1 MKNNDDLN
9 NSTRIVLNETTDT
22 NNLIDFD
29 PEEDYLRQVREIQE
43 QTYNDTEIPLADDIS
58 SIALKK
64 QLNVEGGHSAKKS
77 LVFDLKDVSV
87 FRLYFHLSES
97 FEYFL
102 MLMGFIGSIATGASN
117 PIMAYLTGSTT
128 SDASGSARD
137 KLEEMTPEEKQ
148 IFFAALKKDMDKKV
162 REFMIFGALSF
173 VAAFMSNF
181 FWEYASLRQMHHLKE
196 KYFARILMQ
205 EQGWF
210 DQNNAFEFATKVQ
223 VQLEQIE
230 LGVGEKLGTII
241 ECASTFITGLIISF
255 FASWKLTLIILCVA
269 PFLAICIIYQVTSMR
284 KFLSLSRK
292 AYEKAGG
299 VAEEVLYNIKTVVSF
314 GNFDYERQRFGNYID
329 LMHELDKK
337 SGFKLAISSAGVNFF
352 FFLSY
357 FVVLMLARN
366 LLSKENPS
374 IEPGDVMTVCFASTM
389 AVSSFGMMAPNISI
403 IQEACIAASDYFTL
417 VDREI
422 QIDESASTYRPPRD
436 EVKGKIEFKNI
447 QFIYPSDVNKR
458 KILDGLNL
466 VFEPGQKVALVGES
480 GCGKSTTV
488 NLIERLY
495 EPTQGEVLI
504 DGVNIKD
511 YDLKYLRSLIGYVQ
525 QEPVLFNSP
534 IRTNI
539 IFGRD
544 ELIQKEFGGNND
556 SLIREACK
564 EAYAKEFI
572 ERIPEKYN
580 YVVGIKGSKLSG
592 GQKQRIAIARAI
604 LCKPKILILD
614 EATSALDNKSE
625 KQVQKAL
632 DNISQ
637 KNVTTVIIAHRLS
650 TIQNADVIYAL
661 KNGQVVEKGTHQEL
675 LQLNGYY
682 AGLVKSQI
690 SEDDK
695 KANGLNINKKHSSQY
710 SAGSSFKDEEEI
722 NDENVGIEI
731 KKPEKR
737 KLMGVKRGRIFA
749 LFTNKKFVIFLAS
762 LGSLLS
768 GAVTPL
774 SGFNLSS
781 CINVFASGDRDKIK
795 KRGLFHGMMYIV
807 IAVCSALFIYMK
819 IRHFRIIGSFLECQL
834 RKLVINKYLNMHMG
848 FYDREENAPGA
859 LLARLSIDTTQL
871 HCLILIMIGD
881 LVQTFGSVVTGF
893 IIGFIKDYRLMLIAL
908 CFMPFII
915 ASTVLSNYTKQ
926 GGRDSYRKINIEA
939 GGILSE
945 CVINTKTIFS
955 FNFQEEAVRMYLRVL
970 DKAKKDFLRDSLFKG
985 LLIGIGIFSTFCS
998 KATIYHFSSVFI
1010 RNETLEFEE
1019 MTVVVALSV
1028 TISIGCSNGLRGL
1041 VHVSKA
1047 EKAFDSIF
1055 RILDTKTEI
1064 DITKEGNKNKI
1075 SAKNIRG
1082 RIEFQNV
1089 TFAYPTKR
1097 DLNVLN
1103 NISFCIEPGQAA
1115 ALVGYSGCG
1124 KSTIIQLLERFY
1136 DVDDGNGQI
1145 LIDGINIK
1153 DYNLLELREKIGLVS
1168 QEPVLF
1174 KRSVYENILYGDLK
1188 ANKDEVFE
1196 AAKRAHIEK
1205 FFDKQEMGTK
1215 EDPVSGGEKQRL
1227 AIARVFLKNPVI
1239 LLLDEATSA
1248 LDKESEVEVQKSL
1261 FELQKFRTSISIA
1274 HRLST
1279 IVDSDIIF
1287 VIENGRIVEQGKH
1300 DELLNKGGKYAT
1312 LYKYSN
1318 MN

>member
-1 MKNNDDLN
+1 MANNNDLD
-9 NSTRIVLNETTDT
+9 NSTRIVLSELEDIKGNKEY
-22 NNLIDFD
+22 D
-29 PEEDYLRQVREIQE
+29 PEEDYLRQVRDIEE
-43 QTYNDTEIPLADDIS
+43 QNYDDVDIPMAEDIS
-58 SIALKK
+58 SIGLKK
-64 QLNVEGGHSAKKS
+64 KLNVEGGRSAKKN
-77 LVFDLKDVSV
+77 LIFDLKDVSV
-87 FRLYFHLSES
+87 FRLYFHLSEK
-97 FEYFL
+97 FEYLL
-102 MLMGFIGSIATGASN
+102 MILGFIGSVATGASN

-128 SDASGSARD
+128 SDASGSAED
-137 KLEEMTPEEKQ
+137 NLESMTDEEKK
-148 IFFAALKKDMDKKV
+148 IFFAGFKKAIDKKV
-162 REFMIFGALSF
+162 KEFMIYGALSF
-173 VAAFMSNF
+173 IAAFMSNF

-230 LGVGEKLGTII
+230 LGVGEKFGTLV
-241 ECASTFITGLIISF
+241 ESTSTFISGLIISF
-255 FASWKLTLIILCVA
+255 LASWKLTLLTLCVA
-269 PFLAICIIYQVTSMR
+269 PFLAICMFYMVNSMR
-284 KFLSLSRK
+284 KFIFLSRK
-292 AYEKAGG
+292 AYETAGG

-314 GNFDYERQRFGNYID
+314 GNFDFEKQRFGHYID

-352 FFLSY
+352 HNMSY
-357 FVVLMLARN
+357 FVCIYYAKT
-366 LLSKENPS
+366 LLSKDNPS
-374 IEPGDVMTVCFASTM
+374 IKPGDVMTVCFSTTM
-389 AVSSFGMMAPNISI
+389 AISSFGMMAPNINI

-417 VDREI
+417 LDRKVE
-422 QIDESASTYRPPRD
+422 IDESGSTYRPPRD
-436 EVKGKIEFKNI
+436 SVKGRIEFRNI
-447 QFIYPSDVNKR
+447 QFVYPSDVNKK

-495 EPTQGEVLI
+495 EPVGGEVLI
-504 DGVNIKD
+504 DGVNVKD

-534 IRTNI
+534 IRNNI
-539 IFGRD
+539 IFGRE
-544 ELIQKEFGGNND
+544 ELIQNEFGGNAD

-564 EAYAKEFI
+564 EAYANEFI

-661 KNGQVVEKGTHQEL
+661 KNGKVIEKGTHEEL
-675 LQLNGYY
+675 LKLNGYY

-690 SEDDK
+690 NEDDK
-695 KANGLNINKKHSSQY
+695 NQASKVKKHSSLF
-710 SAGSSFKDEEEI
+710 STGSSMKNEEEI
-722 NDENVGIEI
+722 NDENVGIEV
-731 KKPEKR
+731 KKPPKR

-749 LFTNKKFVIFLAS
+749 LFRNKKFTVFLAS
-762 LGSLLS
+762 LGSLMC
-768 GAVTPL
+768 GAVMPL
-774 SGFNLSS
+774 AGFNLSN
-781 CINVFASGDRDKIK
+781 CINAYSSNDKDKIK
-795 KRGLFHGMMYIV
+795 RRGTLHAWLYFV
-807 IAVCSALFIYMK
+807 IASCSGFFMYMK
-819 IRHFRIIGSFLECQL
+819 MRNFRIIGSYLECQL
-834 RKLVINKYLNMHMG
+834 RKLVINKYLSMHMG

-881 LVQTFGSVVTGF
+881 IVQTIGCVATGF
-893 IIGFIKDYRLMLIAL
+893 IIGLIKDYRLMLIAL

-915 ASTVLSNYTKQ
+915 ASNVLSNYTKQ
-926 GGRDSYRKINIEA
+926 GGRDSYRAINIEA

-955 FNFQEEAVRMYLRVL
+955 FNFQEEAVRMYLAVL
-970 DKAKKDFLRDSLFKG
+970 DRAKKDFLRDSFFKG

-1010 RNETLEFEE
+1010 RNESLKFEE
-1019 MTVVVALSV
+1019 MTIVVALSV
-1028 TISIGCSNGLRGL
+1028 TTSIGCSNGLRGL

-1047 EKAFDSIF
+1047 EKSFDSIF
-1055 RILDTKTEI
+1055 RVLDTKSEI
-1064 DITKEGNKNKI
+1064 DVTKEGNKNKI
-1075 SAKNIRG
+1075 SAKNVKG
-1082 RIEFQNV
+1082 KIEFRNV
-1089 TFAYPTKR
+1089 TFAYPTKL

-1103 NISFCIEPGQAA
+1103 NISFCIQPGQAA

-1136 DVDDGNGQI
+1136 DVADGNGEI
-1145 LIDGINIK
+1145 LIDDINIK

-1174 KRSVYENILYGDLK
+1174 KRSVYENILYGDLN
-1188 ANKDEVFE
+1188 ANKDEVLE

-1227 AIARVFLKNPVI
+1227 AIARVLLKNPVI

-1261 FELQKFRTSISIA
+1261 FELQEHRTSVSIA

-1279 IVDSDIIF
+1279 IVDSNVIF
-1287 VIENGRIVEQGKH
+1287 VIESGRIIEQGKH
-1300 DELLNKGGKYAT
+1300 EELLKKGGKYAT

>member
-1 MKNNDDLN
+1 MSGN
-9 NSTRIVLNETTDT
+9 
-22 NNLIDFD
+22 DFD
-29 PEEDYLRQVREIQE
+29 DTEINILPKDKEEDYLRQVNSIEQQE
-43 QTYNDTEIPLADDIS
+43 QNYINPDVPMAEDIS

-64 QLNVEGGHSAKKS
+64 QLNIQEGNKAKKS
-77 LVFDLKDVSV
+77 LMFELKDVNV
-87 FRLYFHLSES
+87 FRLYFHLSGA
-97 FEYFL
+97 FEIFL
-102 MLMGFIGSIATGASN
+102 MIMGFIGSIATGASN
-117 PIMAYLTGSTT
+117 PIMASLTGSTT
-128 SDASGSARD
+128 SDASESAENR
-137 KLEEMTPEEKQ
+137 LEELTEEEKQ
-148 IFFAALKKDMDKKV
+148 IFFAKLKKNMDKKV
-162 REFMIFGALSF
+162 KQFLIYGAASF

-181 FWEYASLRQMHHLKE
+181 FWEYAALRQMHHLKE
-196 KYFARILMQ
+196 KYFERILMQ

-210 DQNNAFEFATKVQ
+210 DQNNAYEFATKVQ

-230 LGVGEKLGTII
+230 LGVGEKFGTLI
-241 ECASTFITGLIISF
+241 ESGSTFITGLIISF
-255 FASWKLTLIILCVA
+255 FASWKITLVILCVA
-269 PFLAICIIYQVTSMR
+269 PFLAICMIYMVTSTR
-284 KFLSLSRK
+284 QILFLSRK
-292 AYEKAGG
+292 AYETAGG

-314 GNFDYERQRFGNYID
+314 GNFDYERQRFGHYIN
-329 LMHELDKK
+329 LMYELEKK
-337 SGFKLAISSAGVNFF
+337 GGVKLAIANAGVNFF

-357 FVVLMLARN
+357 FVAVIYARN
-366 LLSKENPS
+366 LLAKDNPS
-374 IEPGDVMTVCFASTM
+374 IKPGDVMTVCFSTTM
-389 AVSSFGMMAPNISI
+389 AINSFGMMAPNISI

-417 VDREI
+417 VDREVK
-422 QIDESASTYRPPRD
+422 IDESGSTYRPPRD
-436 EVKGKIEFKNI
+436 SVMGKIEFKNI
-447 QFIYPSDVNKR
+447 EFIYPSDVNKR

-495 EPTQGEVLI
+495 EPTAGEVLI
-504 DGVNIKD
+504 DGVNIKN

-534 IRTNI
+534 IKSNI

-544 ELIQKEFGGNND
+544 ELIQNEFGENAD
-556 SLIREACK
+556 SMVIDSCK

-572 ERIPEKYN
+572 ERMPEKYN

-604 LCKPKILILD
+604 LCRPKILILD

-632 DNISQ
+632 DNISK

-661 KNGQVVEKGTHQEL
+661 KDGKVVEKGTHQEL
-675 LQLNGYY
+675 LNLNGYY
-682 AGLVKSQI
+682 AGLVKSQVTQDNEEK
-690 SEDDK
+690 SNYK
-695 KANGLNINKKHSSQY
+695 KLSLRQSSML
-710 SAGSSFKDEEEI
+710 SSNTYIDEEGIEEEEI
-722 NDENVGIEI
+722 IV
-731 KKPEKR
+731 KKPKPKPKR
-737 KLMGVKRGRIFA
+737 KLIGIQRSRIFA
-749 LFTNKKFVIFLAS
+749 LYKNKKFVIFLAA

-774 SGFNLSS
+774 AGFNLSN
-781 CINVFASGDRDKIK
+781 CINAFSSGDKDKIK
-795 KRGLFHGMMYIV
+795 KRGLLHALLYIV
-807 IAVCSALFIYMK
+807 IAISSALFIFIK
-819 IRHFRIIGSFLECQL
+819 LKNFRIIGSFLTSQM

-871 HCLILIMIGD
+871 HVIILLVIGD
-881 LVQTFGSVVTGF
+881 IVQTFGCVLTGF
-893 IIGFIKDYRLMLIAL
+893 IIGLIMDYRLMLIAL

-915 ASTVLSNYTKQ
+915 MSSVLSNFTKQ
-926 GGRDSYRKINIEA
+926 GGRGSYRDINIEA

-955 FNFQEEAVRMYLRVL
+955 FNFQKEAVRMYLRVL
-970 DKAKKDFLRDSLFKG
+970 DKAKKDFLRDAFFKG
-985 LLIGIGIFSTFCS
+985 LIIGVGIFSTFCS
-998 KATIYHFSSVFI
+998 KATIYHFASVFI
-1010 RNETLEFEE
+1010 RNESLKFEE

-1028 TISIGCSNGLRGL
+1028 TISVGCSNGLRGL
-1041 VHVSKA
+1041 VHISKA
-1047 EKAFDSIF
+1047 KKSFDSIF
-1055 RILDTKTEI
+1055 RVLDTPIEI
-1064 DITKEGNKNKI
+1064 DVTKEGNMNKI
-1075 SAKNIRG
+1075 SAKNIKG
-1082 RIEFQNV
+1082 KIEFKNV
-1089 TFAYPTKR
+1089 KFAYPTKK
-1097 DLNVLN
+1097 DLYVLN
-1103 NISFCIEPGQAA
+1103 GISFCIESGQAA

-1136 DVDDGNGQI
+1136 DVDDGNGEI
-1145 LIDGINIK
+1145 LIDGVNIK
-1153 DYNLLELREKIGLVS
+1153 DYNLIELREKIGLVS

-1188 ANKDEVFE
+1188 ATKEEVFE

-1205 FFDKQEMGTK
+1205 FFDKEQMGTK

-1261 FELQKFRTSISIA
+1261 FELQKNRTSVSIA

-1279 IVDSDIIF
+1279 IVDSDVIF
-1287 VIENGRIVEQGKH
+1287 VIENGNIVELGRH
-1300 DELLNKGGKYAT
+1300 EELLKKGGKYAT

>member
-1 MKNNDDLN
+1 MSSNELEDSRIILN
-9 NSTRIVLNETTDT
+9 VDA
-22 NNLIDFD
+22 
-29 PEEDYLRQVREIQE
+29 EEDYLRQVQNVEE
-43 QTYNDTEIPLADDIS
+43 QNYMDTEIPMADDIS
-58 SIALKK
+58 SIGLKK
-64 QLNVEGGHSAKKS
+64 QLNIEGGRPAKKN
-77 LVFDLKDVSV
+77 LLFDLKDVSV
-87 FRLYFHLSES
+87 FRLYFHLSEP

-102 MLMGFIGSIATGASN
+102 MLMGFIGSLATGASN
-117 PIMAYLTGSTT
+117 PLMAYLTGSTT
-128 SDASGSARD
+128 SDASESASN
-137 KLEEMTPEEKQ
+137 KLEDLTDEEKQ
-148 IFFAALKKDMDKKV
+148 IFFAAFKKTMNKKV
-162 REFMIFGALSF
+162 REFLIYGAASF

-210 DQNNAFEFATKVQ
+210 DQNNAYEFATKVQ

-230 LGVGEKLGTII
+230 LGVGEKFGTLV

-269 PFLAICIIYQVTSMR
+269 PFLAVCIIYMVTSMR
-284 KFLSLSRK
+284 KSLFLSRK
-292 AYEKAGG
+292 AYETAGG

-314 GNFDYERQRFGNYID
+314 GNFDFERQRFCHYIN
-329 LMHELDKK
+329 LVHELDKQ
-337 SGFKLAISSAGVNFF
+337 SGFKLAISTAGVNFF
-352 FFLSY
+352 YFMSY
-357 FVVLMLARN
+357 FVCVMYAKSLLA
-366 LLSKENPS
+366 KDNPS
-374 IEPGDVMTVCFASTM
+374 IKSGDVMTVCFSTTM
-389 AVSSFGMMAPNISI
+389 AISSFGMMAPNISI
-403 IQEACIAASDYFTL
+403 IQEACVAASDYFTL
-417 VDREI
+417 LDREV
-422 QIDESASTYRPPRD
+422 QIDESGSHYRPERD
-436 EVKGKIEFKNI
+436 SVRGRIEFKNI

-495 EPTQGEVLI
+495 EPTEGEVLI
-504 DGVNIKD
+504 DGVNVKE

-534 IRTNI
+534 IKKNI

-544 ELIQKEFGGNND
+544 ELINNEFGGNAD
-556 SLIREACK
+556 ELIREACK

-572 ERIPEKYN
+572 EKIPEKYN
-580 YVVGIKGSKLSG
+580 YMVGIKGGKLSG

-661 KNGQVVEKGTHQEL
+661 KNGRVCEKGTHQEL
-675 LQLNGYY
+675 LELNGYY

-690 SEDDK
+690 DGDTDK
-695 KANGLNINKKHSSQY
+695 KLTAKKISQKHSSLF
-710 SAGSSFKDEEEI
+710 SAGSLIQTGEEI
-722 NDENVGIEI
+722 NDENVGEI
-731 KKPEKR
+731 KKKPKK
-737 KLMGVKRGRIFA
+737 KLMSVQRSRIFA
-749 LFTNKKFVIFLAS
+749 LYRNKKMLIFFAS
-762 LGSLLS
+762 LGSLLA
-768 GAVTPL
+768 GAVMPL
-774 SGFNLSS
+774 AGFNLSN
-781 CINVFASGDRDKIK
+781 CINAFSSGDKDKIK
-795 KRGLFHGMMYIV
+795 KRGTLHACLYIV
-807 IAVCSALFIYMK
+807 IAVCSALFMFLK
-819 IRHFRIIGSFLECQL
+819 IRHFRIIGSFLECQM
-834 RKLVINKYLNMHMG
+834 RKLVINKYLGMHMG
-848 FYDREENAPGA
+848 FFDREENAPGA

-881 LVQTFGSVVTGF
+881 IVQTFGSVVTGF
-893 IIGFIKDYRLMLIAL
+893 TIGLIKDYRLMLIAL

-915 ASTVLSNYTKQ
+915 ISAVLSNYTKQ
-926 GGRDSYRKINIEA
+926 GGRDSYREINIEA

-955 FNFQEEAVRMYLRVL
+955 FNFQKEAVRMYLNVL
-970 DKAKKDFLRDSLFKG
+970 DRAKKDFLRDAFFKG

-998 KATIYHFSSVFI
+998 KATIYHFASVYI
-1010 RNETLEFEE
+1010 RNETLKFEE
-1019 MTVVVALSV
+1019 MTVVISLSV
-1028 TISIGCSNGLRGL
+1028 TVSIGCANGLKGL
-1041 VHVSKA
+1041 VHMSKA
-1047 EKAFDSIF
+1047 EKSFDSIF
-1055 RILDTKTEI
+1055 RVLDTPSEI
-1064 DITKEGNKNKI
+1064 DVSKEGNKDKI
-1075 SAKNIRG
+1075 SAKNIKG
-1082 RIEFQNV
+1082 KIEFKNV
-1089 TFAYPTKR
+1089 TFAYPTKK
-1097 DLNVLN
+1097 DLTVLN
-1103 NISFCIEPGQAA
+1103 GISFVIEPGQAA

-1136 DVDDGNGQI
+1136 DVADGNGEI
-1145 LIDGINIK
+1145 LIDGVNIK

-1174 KRSVYENILYGDLK
+1174 KRSVYENILYGDLN

-1205 FFDKQEMGTK
+1205 FFDKEEMGTK

-1261 FELQKFRTSISIA
+1261 FELQKFRTSVSIA

-1279 IVDSDIIF
+1279 IVDSDVIF

-1300 DELLNKGGKYAT
+1300 DELIQKGGKYAT